1 MALDDEGGSSVA
13 PDLADGVVILT
24 RYTEDD
30 VPAHLAGED
39 EETARR
45 FGWWPR
51 TSTEATVHDAFAGW
65 ARNWETSGPIRAFAL
80 REQATGRL
88 LGGCELRIMPDDSAH
103 VAYWTS
109 AGERGHGH
117 ATRGLILL
125 LRYAH
130 SLGFDEVEAHI
141 APDNQASCRVAE
153 KAGFRRSG
161 PFTAAD
167 GATMI
172 RYHAVPAGAHWVRA
186 HRS

>member
-1 MALDDEGGSSVA
+1 MV
-13 PDLADGVVILT
+13 PDLADGVVTLT
-24 RYTEDD
+24 RYTDDD
-30 VPAHLAGED
+30 VRAHLAGED

-51 TSTEATVHDAFAGW
+51 TPTEATVRDTFAGW
-65 ARNWETSGPIRAFAL
+65 AHHWEMSGPIRAFAV

-88 LGGCELRIMPDDSAH
+88 LGGCELRLQPGGSAH

-109 AGERGHGH
+109 ATGRGHGH

-125 LRYAH
+125 LGYAG
-130 SLGFDEVEAHI
+130 SIGVDEIEAHI
-141 APDNQASCRVAE
+141 APDNHASCRVAE
-153 KAGFRRSG
+153 KAGYRRGG

-172 RYHAVPAGAHWVRA
+172 RYRIGPPAARRAGATPG
-186 HRS
+186 

>member
-1 MALDDEGGSSVA
+1 VV
-13 PDLADGVVILT
+13 PDLADGVVLLNQ
-24 RYTEDD
+24 YTDD
-30 VPAHLAGED
+30 DAGAHLAGED

-51 TSTEATVHDAFAGW
+51 TSTEATVHDAIAGW
-65 ARNWETSGPIRAFAL
+65 EHNWETSGPIRAFAV
-80 REQATGRL
+80 RDQASGRL
-88 LGGCELRIMPDDSAH
+88 LGGCELRLQPGGSAH

-125 LRYAH
+125 LSYAR
-130 SLGFDEVEAHI
+130 SIGFDEIEAHI
-141 APDNQASCRVAE
+141 APDNHASCRVAE
-153 KAGFRRSG
+153 KAGFRRRG

-172 RYHAVPAGAHWVRA
+172 RYQAVPE
-186 HRS
+186 

>member
-1 MALDDEGGSSVA
+1 MV
-13 PDLADGVVILT
+13 PDLADGKVILT
-24 RYTEDD
+24 GYTDAD
-30 VPAHLAGED
+30 VRAHLAGED

-51 TSTEATVHDAFAGW
+51 TSTEATVHDTFAGW
-65 ARNWETSGPIRAFAL
+65 ARNWKTSGPIRAFAV

-88 LGGCELRIMPDDSAH
+88 LGGCELRLQPGGSGH
-103 VAYWTS
+103 VTYWTS
-109 AGERGHGH
+109 AGGRGHGH

-125 LRYAH
+125 LGYAR
-130 SLGFDEVEAHI
+130 SIGVDEIEAHI
-141 APDNQASCRVAE
+141 APDNHASCRVAE

-172 RYHAVPAGAHWVRA
+172 RYRIGPAAAGRDSAQPPDVGTDPG
-186 HRS
+186 S

>member
-1 MALDDEGGSSVA
+1 MV

-24 RYTEDD
+24 RYTDD
-30 VPAHLAGED
+30 DTRAHLAGED

-45 FGWWPR
+45 FGRWPR
-51 TSTEATVHDAFAGW
+51 TSTEATVQDTFAGY

-88 LGGCELRIMPDDSAH
+88 LGGCELRLQPGGSAH
-103 VAYWTS
+103 VTYWTS

-117 ATRGLILL
+117 ATRSLILL

-130 SLGFDEVEAHI
+130 SIGFDEVEAHI

-153 KAGFRRSG
+153 KAGFRRTG

-172 RYHAVPAGAHWVRA
+172 RYRAIPAGTRWLRA
-186 HRS
+186 RRA

>member
-1 MALDDEGGSSVA
+1 VV
-13 PDLADGVVILT
+13 PDLTDGVVILT
-24 RYTEDD
+24 GYTDDD
-30 VPAHLAGED
+30 VQAHLAGED

-51 TSTEATVHDAFAGW
+51 TPTEATVHDAIAGW

-80 REQATGRL
+80 REQDTRRL
-88 LGGCELRIMPDDSAH
+88 LGGCELRIQPGGSAH

-109 AGERGHGH
+109 AGDRGHGH

-125 LRYAH
+125 LSYAR
-130 SLGFDEVEAHI
+130 SIGFNEIEAHI
-141 APDNQASCRVAE
+141 APDNHASCRVAE

-172 RYHAVPAGAHWVRA
+172 RYRAVPADARWVRVKRA
-186 HRS
+186 